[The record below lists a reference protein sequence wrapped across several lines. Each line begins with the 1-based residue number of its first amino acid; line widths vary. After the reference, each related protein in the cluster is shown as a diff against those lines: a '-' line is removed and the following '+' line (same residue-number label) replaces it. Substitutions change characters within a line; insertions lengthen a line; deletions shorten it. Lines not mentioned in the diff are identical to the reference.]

1 MTSDFSSL
9 EDQLRE
15 ATAEL
20 DQVVARARADLARFE
35 RDNRPTPAEL
45 RDLQEAAERG
55 DLGFDMQ
62 ELARRVDEGQDTWPA
77 IFSGDSPNSIL
88 LQGLLTRMIEE
99 NREATRAAIEE
110 DDDFDPFPPAEE
122 L

>member
-20 DQVVARARADLARFE
+20 DQVVARARVDLARFE
-35 RDNRPTPAEL
+35 RDNQPTPAEL
-45 RDLQEAAERG
+45 RDLQESAERG

-62 ELARRVDEGQDTWPA
+62 ELARRVDEGQDSWAA

-88 LQGLLTRMIEE
+88 LQGLLTRMIAE
-99 NREATRAAIEE
+99 NGEATRAAIEE
-110 DDDFDPFPPAEE
+110 DDDFDPFPPTED

>member
-20 DQVVARARADLARFE
+20 DQVVAQARVDLARFE
-35 RDNRPTPAEL
+35 RDNRPTPEEL

-62 ELARRVDEGQDTWPA
+62 ELARRVDEGQDSWPA
-77 IFSGDSPNSIL
+77 IFSGDSPNAIL

-99 NREATRAAIEE
+99 NRDAARAAVEE